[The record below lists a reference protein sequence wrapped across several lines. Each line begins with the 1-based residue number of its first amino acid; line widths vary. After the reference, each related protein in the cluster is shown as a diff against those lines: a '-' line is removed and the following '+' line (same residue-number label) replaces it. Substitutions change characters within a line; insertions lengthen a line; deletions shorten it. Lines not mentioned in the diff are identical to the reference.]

1 MSTPVLNN
9 GLFLRDTNYKVS
21 SHVDSYHLVNM
32 LKSSEPMD
40 LGPVDLW
47 AMSQKVEMPLYQMAS
62 FGGKNTILV
71 DNPRGEYKWQTPV
84 VQDLPYIVEN
94 IETGN
99 NLLGQDGTTFKIKL
113 NKRSFGHGD
122 IITYDKYKGEELFIT
137 ADDIL
142 PAGDGFIY
150 TVQLVNKNNV
160 ASLDKAYL
168 KPGTKF
174 FRKGSAR
181 GEYGEKF
188 SDIGELSAG
197 FREYYNFVGGA
208 EAHVHYSVSS
218 RAEMMMKGG
227 MNADGTVPV
236 TEIWRSFDANIAK
249 DPSLTNIDAMVSKMG
264 KDYIKKAYDN
274 GDLSRTFVTKMEAA
288 HLSKIANDIETY
300 LMWGKGGRIKQ
311 DGPDD
316 IRLSVGLWDQLD
328 NSFKRIYNKS
338 GFSLEL
344 FRSEIFNFYNGKVDF
359 KGPDP
364 SRQIIVQ
371 TGMAGMKMVNEAIK
385 KEAFNIAGASAGQNN
400 ALFTDMSKAGIGA
413 ISGNNAM
420 DLNFGF
426 AFTSYTIPFLAN
438 VKFVLNPAFDN
449 VHTNDIENPIIDGFP
464 LSSYNFIVF
473 DITDNTNDNIFLLK
487 MKWDSELKWFYQ
499 NGTMDYMGRSQ
510 GFASVGNFNGY
521 RVFMSQMMPSIWVKD
536 PTKVLKIVMRNP
548 ITGGSF

>member
-9 GLFLRDTNYKVS
+9 GLFLRDTNYKVG

-32 LKSSEPMD
+32 LKSTDPMD

-47 AMSQKVEMPLYQMAS
+47 AQTQKVEMPLYQMAS

-71 DNPRGEYKWQTPV
+71 DNPRGEYKWQTPI
-84 VQDLPYIVEN
+84 VQDLPYVVEDV
-94 IETGN
+94 EPGVAV
-99 NLLGQDGTTFKIKL
+99 LGQDGTTFKIKI
-113 NKRSFGHGD
+113 NKRVFGHGD
-122 IITYDKYKGEELFIT
+122 IITYDKYKGAELYIT
-137 ADDIL
+137 AEDIL
-142 PAGDGFIY
+142 PSGDGFVY
-150 TVQLVNKNNV
+150 TVQLVNNDNTK
-160 ASLDKAYL
+160 ALDKKYL

-181 GEYGEKF
+181 GEYGERF
-188 SDIGELSAG
+188 SDIVELSAG
-197 FREYYNFVGGA
+197 FREYYNYVGGA

-236 TEIWRSFDANIAK
+236 TEIWKSFDANIAK
-249 DPSLTNIDAMVSKMG
+249 DPSLTNIDAMVAKMG

-274 GDLSRTFVTKMEAA
+274 GTLTRSFVTKMESA

-300 LMWGKGGRIKQ
+300 LMWGQGGRIKQ

-316 IRLSVGLWDQLD
+316 IRLSTGLWAQLD

-338 GFSLEL
+338 SFNLEL

-364 SRQIIVQ
+364 NRQIIVQ

-385 KEAFNIAGASAGQNN
+385 KEAFSTAGSGTS
-400 ALFTDMSKAGIGA
+400 LFADMSKAGLGA

-473 DITDNTNDNIFLLK
+473 DITDNTNDNIYLLK
-487 MKWDSELKWFYQ
+487 LKWDSEMKWFYQ
-499 NGTMDYMGRSQ
+499 NGTMDYMGRTQ
-510 GFASVGNFNGY
+510 GFASSGNFNGY
-521 RVFMSQMMPSIWVKD
+521 RVFMTQTMPSIWVKD

>member
-1 MSTPVLNN
+1 MATPVLNN

-21 SHVDSYHLVNM
+21 SHIDSYHLVNM
-32 LKSSEPMD
+32 LKSAEPMD

-47 AMSQKVEMPLYQMAS
+47 AMSQKVEMPLYQMSS
-62 FGGKNTILV
+62 FGGKNTIMV
-71 DNPRGEYKWQTPV
+71 DTPRGEYKWQTPI
-84 VQDLPYIVEN
+84 VQDLPYITED
-94 IETGN
+94 IEP
-99 NLLGQDGTTFKIKL
+99 LSAVLGQDGTNFKIKL
-113 NKRSFGHGD
+113 NRRVFGHGD
-122 IITYDKYKGEELFIT
+122 IITYDKYKGLEMYIV

-142 PAGDGFIY
+142 PSADGFIY
-150 TVQLVNKNNV
+150 TVQLVNNNNS
-160 ASLDKAYL
+160 AFLDHKYL

-181 GEYGEKF
+181 GEYGERF
-188 SDIGELSAG
+188 SDIGELSNG

-227 MNADGTVPV
+227 LNADGSVPV
-236 TEIWRSFDANIAK
+236 TEIWRTFDKNLDPSIANIDQMLA
-249 DPSLTNIDAMVSKMG
+249 VMG
-264 KDYIKKAYDN
+264 KEYIKKAYDN
-274 GDLSRTFVTKMEAA
+274 GSLTRSFLTKMEAA
-288 HLSKIANDIETY
+288 HLTKIATDIETY
-300 LMWGKGGRIKQ
+300 LMWGQGGRIKQ

-316 IRLSVGLWDQLD
+316 MRLSVGLWAQLD
-328 NSFKRIYNKS
+328 NSYKRIYNKS
-338 GFSLEL
+338 GFTLDL
-344 FRSEIFNFYNGKVDF
+344 FRSEIFNFFNGKVEF

-364 SRQIIVQ
+364 QRNLIVQ
-371 TGMAGMKMVNEAIK
+371 TGMAGMKMINQQIK
-385 KEAFNIAGASAGQNN
+385 KEAFGTGLTVNMDQSGV
-400 ALFTDMSKAGIGA
+400 GA

-464 LSSYNFIVF
+464 LSSYNFIIF

-487 MKWDSELKWFYQ
+487 LKWDSELKWFYQ

-510 GFASVGNFNGY
+510 GFQSSGNFNGY
-521 RVFMSQMMPSIWVKD
+521 RVMMSQTMPSIWVKD

-548 ITGGSF
+548 VTGGSF